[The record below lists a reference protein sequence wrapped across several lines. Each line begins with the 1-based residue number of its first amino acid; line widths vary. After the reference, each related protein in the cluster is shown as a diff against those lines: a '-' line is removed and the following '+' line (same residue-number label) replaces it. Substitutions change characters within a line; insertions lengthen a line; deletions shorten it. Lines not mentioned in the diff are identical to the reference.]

1 MTKKSWIFYDT
12 LSCLSASLYL
22 NQRSLIHPE
31 KGCKYVQF
39 FLKAQFNSGFVDDS
53 SVWQFR

>member
-1 MTKKSWIFYDT
+1 M
-12 LSCLSASLYL
+12 SCLSASLYL

-31 KGCKYVQF
+31 KGCKYVEF

-53 SVWQFR
+53 SVWQFH